1 MIQITPGF
9 TLDETELQFE
19 YLRAAGPGGQ
29 NVNKLSTAV
38 QLRWDLGANQALPIQ
53 AKERLRKLAG
63 RRMTAEDVLVIEA
76 RRYRTQEQNRQD
88 ALQRL
93 VTLVRQA
100 LEPPKARKPTRP
112 SAAARQKRLEDKKW
126 RSEIKRL
133 RRGRSD
139 PSSEN

>member
-9 TLDETELQFE
+9 ALDETELQFE